1 MQIDMFATERLLP
14 YARNARTHSQEQV
27 GQIAAS
33 IAQFGFTNPILVG
46 DDDVI
51 VAGHGR
57 LLAAKALGLTEVP
70 VIVLAHLNKVQR
82 RALVLA
88 DNRIAESAGWDELLV
103 AQELAALQ
111 EADFDLDVIGF
122 SADEVDALFIGLE
135 DRTLGIE
142 GFSVLGR
149 EGPSASRDQA
159 PPPAAAALSED
170 QADEVPEPPVDP
182 ITQRGDIW
190 QLGAHR
196 LCCGDSTDAAAV
208 ALLMQGEQA
217 TLMFTSPPYA
227 QQRDYGAAKEK
238 VGEWDKLMQG
248 VFAAGGVAEDAQLLV
263 NLGMVH
269 NDGEWMPYWES
280 WVAWMRSQG
289 WRRFGW
295 YVWDQGPGPPG
306 NWSGRLA
313 PSHEF
318 VFHFNRVSRQANKTV
333 ESKHAGEALT
343 GGGLRSVD
351 GVVPKK
357 SHAGQAIQTHRVPDS
372 VFRIM
377 RHKGGIGAAG
387 SHPAVFPVA
396 LVEFVLEAFSNPA
409 DLVYEPF
416 CGSGT
421 QLVAAER
428 TNRRCFAMELDPVYC
443 DVAVRR
449 WEIATGQTAVKLG

>member
-1 MQIDMFATERLLP
+1 MNVPLLPGRIEHWPLARLKP
-14 YARNARTHSQEQV
+14 YARNAKTHDADQV
-27 GQIAAS
+27 AKIAAS
-33 IAQFGFTNPILVG
+33 MAEFGWTVPVLVAADG
-46 DDDVI
+46 ELI
-51 VAGHGR
+51 AGHGR
-57 LLAAKALGLTEVP
+57 ILAAAHLGMSEAP
-70 VIVLAHLNKVQR
+70 VIVLGHLTEAQR
-82 RALVLA
+82 RAYRIA
-88 DNRIAESAGWDELLV
+88 DNKLTELGGWDDAMLL
-103 AQELAALQ
+103 QELQALLA
-111 EADFDLDVIGF
+111 EDFDLGLIGIPE
-122 SADEVDALFIGLE
+122 DELDALLHAGDD
-135 DRTLGIE
+135 DRTVIDDDAADTI
-142 GFSVLGR
+142 
-149 EGPSASRDQA
+149 PD
-159 PPPAAAALSED
+159 PPAE
-170 QADEVPEPPVDP
+170 P
-182 ITQRGDIW
+182 ITKPGDIW
-190 QLGAHR
+190 ALGKHR
-196 LCCGDSTDAAAV
+196 LCCGDATDPAAV
-208 ALLMQGEQA
+208 ARLMQGERA
-217 TLMFTSPPYA
+217 TLMFTSPPYV
-227 QQRDYGAAKEK
+227 QQRDYGAAKDK

-248 VFAAGGVAEDAQLLV
+248 VFAAAGVADDAQLLV

-280 WVAWMRSQG
+280 WIAWMREQG

-295 YVWDQGPGPPG
+295 YVWDQGPGLPG

-377 RHKGGIGAAG
+377 RHKGGLGAAG

-396 LVEFVLEAFSNPA
+396 LVDFVLEAFSNPA

-421 QLVAAER
+421 QFVSAER
-428 TNRRCFAMELDPVYC
+428 TGRRCFAMELDPVYC
-443 DVAVRR
+443 EVAVRR
-449 WEIATGQTAVKLG
+449 WEMATGRKAMIAIDGP